1 MSEGRSETPKTA
13 ARSIARQQTA
23 LRLPD
28 MDDLNLPEDASR
40 PVLAGLTPRTD
51 GGRWPVRRFLGDEM
65 TVRADLIAEGH
76 ERIAAELLVRHE
88 DDERETIRPMALRH
102 NDEYFASW
110 TLDRLGTWFFRVRAW
125 ADPFATWR
133 DQFARRAKS
142 QDPEVASE
150 LLAGA
155 GFLKRSAAIATGKDR
170 KALLRYAAAM
180 EAGDVEAALDETAV
194 ALAQAHDPRTA
205 QIESETYAVYADP
218 VLARFAAWYEF
229 FPRSAPRKRG
239 SGKSAA
245 PHATLDDA
253 AKLLPRIRELG
264 FDVVYLPPVHP
275 IGHTHRKGKDNAAH
289 AEPGD
294 PGSPWAIGAEA
305 GGHKAV
311 HPDLGG
317 LDAFDRFVAA
327 ARQCDL
333 HVAIDIAFQAAPDH
347 PWVREHP
354 DWFLHRPDG
363 SIRYAE
369 NPPKK
374 YQDVYPLDFFSKDR
388 EGLWNELKSVFE
400 FWIDRDV
407 RVFRVDNPH
416 TKPFAFWAWCL
427 GALRKRRR
435 DLVFLSE
442 AFTRPKIMYELAKLG
457 FNNSYTYFAW
467 RNTKEELTGYCREL
481 YETEIGEFFRPNFWP
496 NTPDILQEYLVQ
508 GGRAAH
514 VARLALAATLSSA
527 YGVYGPPFEHVE
539 HARHPDREEYANNE
553 KYEVRSWNWN
563 DPDSLQPFMQRLN
576 RIRRENPALQRMR
589 NLRFHDTDNP
599 ELLAYSKRFGENR
612 IVLVVNLDPRR
623 EQRGWLSLAPADLG
637 LPEGERW
644 IMRDL
649 LGEACASWKGGVH
662 YIWIDPKQ
670 TPVRIFRAE
679 QAHSSLKSP

>member
-1 MSEGRSETPKTA
+1 
-13 ARSIARQQTA
+13 
-23 LRLPD
+23 
-28 MDDLNLPEDASR
+28 MDDLNLSEDASR
-40 PVLAGLTPRTD
+40 PALVGLSPCAD
-51 GGRWPVRRFLGDEM
+51 EGRWPVRRFFGDEM
-65 TVRADLIAEGH
+65 TVQADLITEGH

-88 DDERETIRPMALRH
+88 DDEEETALPMTLRY
-102 NDEYFASW
+102 NDEYLASW
-110 TLDRLGTWFFRVRAW
+110 TLDRLGMWFFRVRAW
-125 ADPFATWR
+125 ADPFTTWR
-133 DQFARRAKS
+133 DQFTRRVETG
-142 QDPEVASE
+142 DPEVASE
-150 LLAGA
+150 LLVGA
-155 GFLKRSAAIATGKDR
+155 GFLKRAAQSAHGKDR
-170 KALLRYAAAM
+170 NALLRYARAM
-180 EAGDVEAALDETAV
+180 EAGNAEAALEEEVV
-194 ALAQAHDPRTA
+194 ALARAYDPRPGR
-205 QIESETYAVYADP
+205 IESASYAVQADP

-229 FPRSAPRKRG
+229 FPRSAPCGKRR
-239 SGKSAA
+239 

-275 IGHTHRKGKDNAAH
+275 IGHTHRKGKDNSPIAQ
-289 AEPGD
+289 PGD

-317 LDAFDRFVAA
+317 LDAFDRFVAK

-333 HVAIDIAFQAAPDH
+333 HVAIDIAFQASPDH

-374 YQDVYPLDFFSKDR
+374 YQDVYPLNFLSQDR

-400 FWIDRDV
+400 FWIDRGV

-427 GALRKRRR
+427 GALRRRHP
-435 DLVFLSE
+435 DLIFLSE

-467 RNTKEELTGYCREL
+467 RNTKEELVGYCQEL
-481 YETEIGEFFRPNFWP
+481 YASEVGEFFRPNFWP
-496 NTPDILQEYLVQ
+496 NTPDILNEYLVQ
-508 GGRAAH
+508 GGRPAH
-514 VARLALAATLSSA
+514 IVRLALAATLSSA
-527 YGVYGPPFEHVE
+527 YGVYGPPFEHVD
-539 HARHPDREEYANNE
+539 AAQHPDREEYANNE
-553 KYEVRSWNWN
+553 KYEIRTWNWN

-576 RIRRENPALQRMR
+576 RIRRENPALQHMR

-599 ELLAYSKRFGENR
+599 QLLAYSKRFGENR
-612 IVLVVNLDPRR
+612 IVLLVNLDPHGA
-623 EQRGWLSLAPADLG
+623 QQGWLSLSPGDLG
-637 LPEGERW
+637 LPENEGW
-644 IMRDL
+644 TMRDL
-649 LGEACASWKGGVH
+649 LAEELAAWHGAMH
-662 YIWIDPKQ
+662 YVRLDPRK

-679 QAHSSLKSP
+679 QAHPSPKAP